1 MNVLEIILGI
11 AIMVI
16 AFVLTAAVL
25 FQSGKDKKSGVVMGN
40 VDTFIGKDRV
50 GKWDKFLARLT
61 TVLSVVFVVVVVVMY
76 VVVSK

>member
-16 AFVLTAAVL
+16 ALALTAAVL
-25 FQSGKDKKSGVVMGN
+25 LQSGKDKKSGVVMGN

-50 GKWDKFLARLT
+50 GKWDKLLARLT